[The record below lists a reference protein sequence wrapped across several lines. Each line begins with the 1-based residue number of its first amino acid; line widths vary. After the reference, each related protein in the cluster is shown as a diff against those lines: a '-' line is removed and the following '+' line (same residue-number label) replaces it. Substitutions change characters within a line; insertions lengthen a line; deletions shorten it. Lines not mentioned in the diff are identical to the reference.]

1 MSSGSAKDVR
11 RGTLRRR
18 ESGLKWFVGFLFLC
32 LTSHGVLGQGAVK
45 LPEEEQKQKEEKLVS
60 KEQEQIAQQANLE
73 IRGNTAFDDKTLRSQ
88 LKEQLTFI
96 AQSGLTNARA
106 DDAAFFLGLF
116 YKKHGYAKVEV
127 RYTIISG
134 GHFRLDISEGPLV
147 HLGTIQFIGNRQ
159 LPSDKLFQYVIGPTQ
174 SRYSRATKRLPFDPS
189 DIVEGG
195 ALVDR
200 YYVSEGFVE

>member
-1 MSSGSAKDVR
+1 MPNESLGPGSR
-11 RGTLRRR
+11 RGQTPGGGAEAKRR
-18 ESGLKWFVGFLFLC
+18 
-32 LTSHGVLGQGAVK
+32 
-45 LPEEEQKQKEEKLVS
+45 KLVS

-106 DDAAFFLGLF
+106 DDAALFPRAF

-134 GHFRLDISEGPLV
+134 SHFRLDISEGPLV

-159 LPSDKLFQYVIGPTQ
+159 LPSDKLFQVC
-174 SRYSRATKRLPFDPS
+174 
-189 DIVEGG
+189 
-195 ALVDR
+195 
-200 YYVSEGFVE
+200 